1 MRLGI
6 IARMDNTGLGNQTR
20 ELAKML
26 KPDKVL
32 VIDSTSFNG
41 NKQHPEWYAG
51 YRHETSAGFMNTNQ
65 AKSFLTGLDVVISC
79 ETFYNQEFTTLAN
92 RMGVR
97 TVLQYNYEFLEYLV
111 KRDIPFP
118 TTLLSPSPW
127 ELDTVEDLFGRKTK
141 VRHLP
146 PPVDVSLFSKA
157 RETNL
162 SKTHNRVLHIAG
174 KVASKDRNGTESV
187 IEMLEHSNKHYELVI
202 KTQGPIATKSKDSR
216 LTIEVANVEDNSSLY
231 EGFDLMI
238 LPRRY
243 GGLCL
248 PLNEALVSA
257 LPVFMTDISP
267 NSQIL
272 PKEWLAKSSRIDT
285 LKTRASL
292 NVYSADPRIL
302 GGMVDE
308 YMGDKSKEIDKQKA
322 LDIGLKMFSPDILR
336 DKYLEMM
343 A

>member
-1 MRLGI
+1 VRIGV

-20 ELAKML
+20 ELVKML
-26 KPDKVL
+26 NPTKVL
-32 VIDSTSFNG
+32 VINSVGFNN
-41 NKQHPEWYAG
+41 NKQHPEWYHA
-51 YRHETSAGFMNTNQ
+51 YEHETSAGFMNVNQ
-65 AKSFLTGLDVVISC
+65 VKSFLHDLDVVLTC
-79 ETFYNQEFTTLAN
+79 ETFYNQEFTTLAK

-111 KRDIPFP
+111 KRDLPLP
-118 TTLLSPSPW
+118 TILLAPSPW

-157 RETNL
+157 REINL

-187 IEMLEHSNKHYELVI
+187 IEMLGHSNKDYELVI
-202 KTQGPIATKSKDSR
+202 KTQGPIATKCKDSR
-216 LTIEVANVEDNSSLY
+216 LTIDVANVEDMSSLY
-231 EGFDLMI
+231 VGFDLMI

-267 NSQIL
+267 NNQIL
-272 PKEWLAKSSRIDT
+272 PKEWLARSSRIGT

-292 NVYSADPRIL
+292 NVYSADPRRL

-308 YMGDKSKEIDKQKA
+308 YMSDDGKSRDKQMA
-322 LDIGLKMFSPDILR
+322 LDLGLKMFSPDILR
-336 DKYLEMM
+336 DKYLEIM